1 MMYFLAIAAV
11 GLVLLVFFG
20 YKRGRQAA
28 VVKLSAL
35 EHDKLITPEPKL
47 IDSANHAEPPTNIGV
62 EIHFSPKTIA
72 AEAPHINPAAENQK
86 KNEATK
92 LREKGDHRGAYKAS
106 MFLPPIKKGYQIFLQ
121 NMGITGLGFRRE
133 AAIAFIDDLNQTLRL
148 EHEQDN
154 PQDVN
159 AIKVIGLGD
168 SGEYFLGYLP
178 KDAALQIVKTKSLNA
193 VYGRLVRAYRGT
205 DDYLEIQLQ
214 IVGLKTKKSAFD
226 AFAKKLPALD
236 SHKEYLKYWSISC
249 DDDLTV
255 GDAEQKISEHSSK
268 ARLDANAW
276 QEYITYQNLLELFDD
291 ESQREDCGIQEVP
304 RSVVMATVKAMRD
317 ELGSYSEVAE
327 DPVSIAQ
334 RVLEDHPELTLE
346 K

>member
-11 GLVLLVFFG
+11 GLVLLAIFG
-20 YKRGRQAA
+20 SKRNEQAE
-28 VVKLSAL
+28 VVKHSTL
-35 EHDKLITPEPKL
+35 EKDGLNTQEPEV
-47 IDSANHAEPPTNIGV
+47 IVSRTGAEPSKNIIR
-62 EIHFSPKTIA
+62 EENFSPETVL
-72 AEAPHINPAAENQK
+72 AEEPHEGPTAENRK

-92 LREKGDHRGAYKAS
+92 LRERGDHRGAYKAS

-121 NMGITGLGFRRE
+121 NMGVKGLGFRRE

-148 EHEQDN
+148 EHEPDN
-154 PQDVN
+154 PQDAD

-178 KDAALQIVKTKSLNA
+178 KDAAQQIVKTQSLDA

-214 IVGLKTKKSAFD
+214 IVGLKAKKSEFD
-226 AFAKKLPALD
+226 AFAKKLPAQD
-236 SHKEYLKYWSISC
+236 SQKEYLNYWSIGF
-249 DDDLTV
+249 DDQLTV
-255 GDAEQKISEHSSK
+255 GDAELKISEHSRK
-268 ARLDANAW
+268 ARLDAQAW
-276 QEYITYQNLLELFDD
+276 EEYITYQNLLDVFDD
-291 ESQREDCGIQEVP
+291 ESQREYYGIQEVP
-304 RSVVMATVKAMRD
+304 RAVVMATVKAMRD
-317 ELGSYSEVAE
+317 ELGSYSKVAD
-327 DPVSIAQ
+327 DPEAIAQ

>member
-11 GLVLLVFFG
+11 GLVLLVYFG
-20 YKRGRQAA
+20 SKKNRQAE
-28 VVKLSAL
+28 VVKHSASV
-35 EHDKLITPEPKL
+35 HDRLNTPELEL
-47 IDSANHAEPPTNIGV
+47 IDSANHAEPPENIVV
-62 EIHFSPKTIA
+62 EKNSLPETVA
-72 AEAPHINPAAENQK
+72 AEALHKRPAAENQK

-92 LREKGDHRGAYKAS
+92 LRERGDHRGAYKAS

-121 NMGITGLGFRRE
+121 NMGIKGLGFRRE

-178 KDAALQIVKTKSLNA
+178 KDAALQIVKTKSLDA

-214 IVGLKTKKSAFD
+214 VVGLKTKKSEFD
-226 AFAKKLPALD
+226 AFAKKLSAQD
-236 SHKEYLKYWSISC
+236 SHKEYLQYWSIPF
-249 DDDLTV
+249 DDHLTV
-255 GDAEQKISEHSSK
+255 GDAELKISEHSSK
-268 ARLDANAW
+268 ARLDAKAW
-276 QEYITYQNLLELFDD
+276 KEYITYQDLLDVFDD
-291 ESQREDCGIQEVP
+291 EGQREYYGIQEVP
-304 RSVVMATVKAMRD
+304 RAVVMATIKSMRD
-317 ELGSYSEVAE
+317 ELGSYSEVAD
-327 DPVSIAQ
+327 DPDAIAQ
-334 RVLEDHPELTLE
+334 RVLKEHPELALE

>member
-20 YKRGRQAA
+20 SKKSRQAEA
-28 VVKLSAL
+28 VKNSAL
-35 EHDKLITPEPKL
+35 ADDRLNTSEQELV
-47 IDSANHAEPPTNIGV
+47 DSANHVEPLENV
-62 EIHFSPKTIA
+62 VSEKNFSPKTVA
-72 AEAPHINPAAENQK
+72 AEVPHQRSAAENQK

-121 NMGITGLGFRRE
+121 NMGVKGLGHRRE

-154 PQDVN
+154 PQDEN

-168 SGEYFLGYLP
+168 AGEYFLGYLP
-178 KDAALQIVKTKSLNA
+178 KDAALQIVKTKCLEA

-214 IVGLKTKKSAFD
+214 IVGLKAKKSEFD
-226 AFAKKLPALD
+226 AFAKKLPAQD
-236 SHKEYLKYWSISC
+236 SHKEYLKYWSIPF
-249 DDDLTV
+249 DDDLNV
-255 GDAEQKISEHSSK
+255 GDAELKISEHSSK
-268 ARLDANAW
+268 ARLDAKAW
-276 QEYITYQNLLELFDD
+276 EEYITYQNLLDVFDD
-291 ESQREDCGIQEVP
+291 ESQREYYGIQEVP
-304 RSVVMATVKAMRD
+304 RAVVMTTVKAMRD
-317 ELGSYSEVAE
+317 ELGSYSEVAD
-327 DPVSIAQ
+327 DPDAIAQ
-334 RVLEDHPELTLE
+334 RVLEEHPELALE

>member
-20 YKRGRQAA
+20 SKKSRQVEA
-28 VVKLSAL
+28 VKHSAL
-35 EHDKLITPEPKL
+35 EDDRLNTSEPKL
-47 IDSANHAEPPTNIGV
+47 DVSANHAEQLGNIV
-62 EIHFSPKTIA
+62 SEKNFSPKTVA
-72 AEAPHINPAAENQK
+72 AEVPHQRSAAENQK

-121 NMGITGLGFRRE
+121 NMGVKGLGHRRE

-154 PQDVN
+154 PQDEN

-168 SGEYFLGYLP
+168 AGEYFLGYLP
-178 KDAALQIVKTKSLNA
+178 KDAALQIVKTKCLEA

-214 IVGLKTKKSAFD
+214 IVGLKAKKSEFD
-226 AFAKKLPALD
+226 AFAKKLPAQD
-236 SHKEYLKYWSISC
+236 SHKEYLKYWSIPF
-249 DDDLTV
+249 DDDLNV
-255 GDAEQKISEHSSK
+255 GDAELKISEHSSK
-268 ARLDANAW
+268 ARLDAKAW
-276 QEYITYQNLLELFDD
+276 EEYITYQNLLDVFDD
-291 ESQREDCGIQEVP
+291 ESQREYYGIQEVP
-304 RSVVMATVKAMRD
+304 RAVVMATVKAMRD
-317 ELGSYSEVAE
+317 ELGSYSEVAD
-327 DPVSIAQ
+327 DPDAIAQ
-334 RVLEDHPELTLE
+334 RVLEDHPELALE

>member
-20 YKRGRQAA
+20 SKKSHKAEVA
-28 VVKLSAL
+28 KHSAL
-35 EHDKLITPEPKL
+35 EKERLNTPEPVL
-47 IDSANHAEPPTNIGV
+47 IGSDNRAEPPGKVVAEKN
-62 EIHFSPKTIA
+62 FSPKTVA
-72 AEAPHINPAAENQK
+72 AEVPQQRPAAENQK

-92 LREKGDHRGAYKAS
+92 LREKGDRRGAYKAS

-121 NMGITGLGFRRE
+121 NMGVKGLGHRRE

-154 PQDVN
+154 PQDAN

-178 KDAALQIVKTKSLNA
+178 KDVSLQIVKTKCLDA

-214 IVGLKTKKSAFD
+214 IVGLKARKSEFD
-226 AFAKKLPALD
+226 AFAKKLPAQD
-236 SHKEYLKYWSISC
+236 SHKEYLQYWSIPF
-249 DDDLTV
+249 DGDLTV
-255 GDAEQKISEHSSK
+255 GDAELKISEHSSK
-268 ARLDANAW
+268 ARLDAKAW
-276 QEYITYQNLLELFDD
+276 GEYITYQNLLDVFDD
-291 ESQREDCGIQEVP
+291 ESQREYYGIQEVP
-304 RSVVMATVKAMRD
+304 RAVVMATVKAMRD
-317 ELGSYSEVAE
+317 ELGSYSEVA
-327 DPVSIAQ
+327 DDQDAIAQ
-334 RVLEDHPELTLE
+334 RVLEDHPELALE

>member
-20 YKRGRQAA
+20 SKKSRQAEA
-28 VVKLSAL
+28 VKNSAL
-35 EHDKLITPEPKL
+35 EDDRLNTSEPE
-47 IDSANHAEPPTNIGV
+47 IFVSANHAEPLKNV
-62 EIHFSPKTIA
+62 VSEKNFSPRTVA
-72 AEAPHINPAAENQK
+72 AEVPHQGPAAKNQK

-92 LREKGDHRGAYKAS
+92 LLEKGDRRGAYKAS

-121 NMGITGLGFRRE
+121 NMGVKGLGHRRE

-178 KDAALQIVKTKSLNA
+178 KDAALQIVKTNCLEA

-214 IVGLKTKKSAFD
+214 IVGLKAKKSEFD
-226 AFAKKLPALD
+226 AFAKKLPAQD
-236 SHKEYLKYWSISC
+236 SHKDYLKYWSIPF

-255 GDAEQKISEHSSK
+255 GDAELKISEHSST
-268 ARLDANAW
+268 ARLDAKAW
-276 QEYITYQNLLELFDD
+276 EEYITYQNLLDVFDD
-291 ESQREDCGIQEVP
+291 ESQREYYGIQEVP
-304 RSVVMATVKAMRD
+304 RAVVMATVKAMRD
-317 ELGSYSEVAE
+317 ELGSYSEVAD
-327 DPVSIAQ
+327 DPDAIAQ
-334 RVLEDHPELTLE
+334 RVLEDHPELALE

>member
-11 GLVLLVFFG
+11 GLVLLVLFG
-20 YKRGRQAA
+20 SKKSHKAEAA
-28 VVKLSAL
+28 KHSAL
-35 EHDKLITPEPKL
+35 EKERLNTPEPVH
-47 IDSANHAEPPTNIGV
+47 IVSDNRAEPPGNIIS
-62 EIHFSPKTIA
+62 EKNFSPKSVA
-72 AEAPHINPAAENQK
+72 AEVPPQRTAADIQK

-92 LREKGDHRGAYKAS
+92 LREKGDRRGAYKAS

-121 NMGITGLGFRRE
+121 NMGVKGLGHRRE

-154 PQDVN
+154 PQDAN

-178 KDAALQIVKTKSLNA
+178 KDVSLQIVKTKCLDA

-214 IVGLKTKKSAFD
+214 IVGLKAKKSEFD
-226 AFAKKLPALD
+226 AFAKKLPAQD
-236 SHKEYLKYWSISC
+236 SHKEYLQYWSIPF
-249 DDDLTV
+249 DGNLTV
-255 GDAEQKISEHSSK
+255 GDAELKISEHSSK
-268 ARLDANAW
+268 ARLDAKAW
-276 QEYITYQNLLELFDD
+276 GEYITYQNLLDVFDD
-291 ESQREDCGIQEVP
+291 ESQREYYGIQEVP
-304 RSVVMATVKAMRD
+304 RAVVMATVKAMRD
-317 ELGSYSEVAE
+317 ELGSYSEVA
-327 DPVSIAQ
+327 DDTDAIAQ
-334 RVLEDHPELTLE
+334 RVLEDHPELALE

>member
-1 MMYFLAIAAV
+1 MLYFFAITAV

-20 YKRGRQAA
+20 SKKNRQAQ
-28 VVKLSAL
+28 VVKNSASEHDRLNTPAL
-35 EHDKLITPEPKL
+35 ELIE
-47 IDSANHAEPPTNIGV
+47 SANHAEPPGNIAV
-62 EIHFSPKTIA
+62 EKNFSPETLA
-72 AEAPHINPAAENQK
+72 TEALRNGPAAENQK

-92 LREKGDHRGAYKAS
+92 LRERGDHRGAYKAS

-121 NMGITGLGFRRE
+121 NMGIKGLGFRRE
-133 AAIAFIDDLNQTLRL
+133 EAIAFIDDLNQTLRL

-154 PQDVN
+154 PQDAN

-178 KDAALQIVKTKSLNA
+178 KDVSLQIVKTKCLDA

-214 IVGLKTKKSAFD
+214 IVGLKAKKSEFD
-226 AFAKKLPALD
+226 AFAKKLPAQD
-236 SHKEYLKYWSISC
+236 SHKEYLKYWSIPF

-255 GDAEQKISEHSSK
+255 GDAELKISEHSSK
-268 ARLDANAW
+268 ARLDAKAW
-276 QEYITYQNLLELFDD
+276 KEYITYQNLLEVFDD
-291 ESQREDCGIQEVP
+291 ESQREYYGIQEVP
-304 RSVVMATVKAMRD
+304 RAVVMATVKAMKD
-317 ELGSYSEVAE
+317 ELGSYSEVA
-327 DPVSIAQ
+327 DDTDAIAQ
-334 RVLEDHPELTLE
+334 RVLEAHPELTLE